1 MWAQTIADLGCL
13 DLVLDEVIVESYVSR
28 FVIMTS
34 GHNMY
39 TAVGDSNRFE
49 GGSR

>member
-1 MWAQTIADLGCL
+1 MWAPQIADLGCL
-13 DLVLDEVIVESYVSR
+13 DVVLDEVIVEPYVSR
-28 FVIMTS
+28 FVIMTF
-34 GHNMY
+34 GHIMY